1 MSNLKN
7 FDKTEQKEMKSKD
20 YYNRRKRQQEDSA
33 KIFTIATIG
42 FVLTIIAIG
51 IYDIIVK
58 LL

>member
-42 FVLTIIAIG
+42 FVLTIIAIR
-51 IYDIIVK
+51 IYEIIVK
-58 LL
+58 L

>member
-1 MSNLKN
+1 MSNFKN

-42 FVLTIIAIG
+42 FVLTIIAIR
-51 IYDIIVK
+51 IYEIIVK
-58 LL
+58 L

>member
-1 MSNLKN
+1 
-7 FDKTEQKEMKSKD
+7 MKSKD

-33 KIFTIATIG
+33 KIFTIATMG
-42 FVLTIIAIG
+42 LLLTVLSIQ